1 MNEQK
6 LGKNLREI
14 SKIIQIENYAS
25 RIIHEGAKLGQKF

>member
-14 SKIIQIENYAS
+14 SKIIQIEDYAS
-25 RIIHEGAKLGQKF
+25 RIILE